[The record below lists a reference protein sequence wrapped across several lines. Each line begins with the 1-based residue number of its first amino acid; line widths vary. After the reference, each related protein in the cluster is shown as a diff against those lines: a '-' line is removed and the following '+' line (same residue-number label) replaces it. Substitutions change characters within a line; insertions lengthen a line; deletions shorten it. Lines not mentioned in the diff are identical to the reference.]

1 MSLTNTDPRK
11 VQYFAKF
18 PWPRISTPM
27 LNFAL
32 PEAERRAEVIAKEKL
47 AEQEI
52 RDVLAQKAV
61 DIAAIII
68 AVVSWGI
75 MWLMSVLGITIG
87 GGFMGAIIH
96 LLVAAVVLMISGNIV
111 RGLRVKGFGGA
122 LVGAVALAV
131 VGWLVGLLLGAFM
144 PA

>member
-1 MSLTNTDPRK
+1 MTL
-11 VQYFAKF
+11 VGA
-18 PWPRISTPM
+18 IIGI
-27 LNFAL
+27 LIGAL
-32 PEAERRAEVIAKEKL
+32 FSGLVIWIVGKLGWGLEVDGFGA
-47 AEQEI
+47 AY
-52 RDVLAQKAV
+52 
-61 DIAAIII
+61 IAAIII

-87 GGFMGAIIH
+87 GGFMGAIVH